1 MGTRRELIVAAALG
15 LGLLAP
21 GGVGGADI
29 TKDPF
34 DAMAIDRVAVP
45 TPAPD
50 VVFRTLDG
58 SEVRV
63 GDLRGRLV
71 LLGFFTTW

>member
-1 MGTRRELIVAAALG
+1 MGTRRELIVATALALG
-15 LGLLAP
+15 LLIRLDIA
-21 GGVGGADI
+21 GAAAR
-29 TKDPF
+29 DPF
-34 DAMAIDRVAVP
+34 DAMAIDRVVAP

-58 SEVRV
+58 REMRV